1 MYKDIYF
8 NPNRFSLG
16 GVESEGLGSLEAG
29 EMAPRGVQVS
39 MINNHNFDLNELP
52 TEHE

>member
-1 MYKDIYF
+1 MHKDISF
-8 NPNRFSLG
+8 NPNMFSLG

-29 EMAPRGVQVS
+29 EMAPQGVQVS